1 MSEAILSQERLS
13 DTTEAAATF
22 LDYVNKALTDVEDK
36 ALVNAL
42 LSGFEK
48 NVSRLETYAETYQ
61 FITSER
67 WSTDSLCT
75 FFCGW
80 RSPDGAAHAV
90 SSIVVRLLQEAEDLS
105 RDEDKLKLMEA
116 AWHCGEIIVEDI
128 GLGELHGHPHH
139 SKLYHHMASAICGSD
154 AWRQQDR
161 YLDPATKEFSTWVG
175 QKRPLAPTLIEAIEM
190 MLMTELFNTGEY
202 NMMTP
207 MWKAWLREHY
217 GYSTREVNQVAR
229 FLSVHCGSVEARH
242 FVHGAEV
249 LALYASATSQSLD
262 YHRIAQLSEDYV
274 VRACEHAN
282 KMASVLKH

>member
-1 MSEAILSQERLS
+1 VSQAILSKERVS
-13 DTTEAAATF
+13 DTTEGATTF
-22 LDYVNKALTDVEDK
+22 LNYVNKALADVEDK
-36 ALVNAL
+36 ALVSAL

-48 NVSRLETYAETYQ
+48 NRSRLETYAETYR
-61 FITSER
+61 FITSEH
-67 WSTDSLCT
+67 WSPDSLCT

-90 SSIVVRLLQEAEDLS
+90 SSIVVRLLQEAEDLP
-105 RDEDKLKLMEA
+105 RAEDKLKLLEA
-116 AWHCGEIIVEDI
+116 ARHCGEIIVEDI
-128 GLGELHGHPHH
+128 GLGELHRHPHH
-139 SKLYHHMASAICGSD
+139 SKLYHRMASAICGSD
-154 AWRQQDR
+154 AWRQQDK

-217 GYSTREVNQVAR
+217 GYSTREVNRVAR

-262 YHRIAQLSEDYV
+262 YDRIAHLSEEYV

-282 KMASVLKH
+282 KMASVLH